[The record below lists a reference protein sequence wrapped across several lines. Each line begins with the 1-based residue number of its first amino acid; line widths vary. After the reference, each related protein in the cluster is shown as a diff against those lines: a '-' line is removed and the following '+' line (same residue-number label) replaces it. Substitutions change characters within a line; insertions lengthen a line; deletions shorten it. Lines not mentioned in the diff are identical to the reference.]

1 MRRPTMVLRTLT
13 ACGLAVGVAFAAGP
27 ATASASGPSVTV
39 IASHLN
45 NPRALSADGGKLY
58 LAEAG
63 RGGSTYCL
71 DANTCVGLTGSID
84 QVGTNGVTRLVTGL
98 ISISSPGGVA
108 AVGMDAVSA
117 SGGVVY
123 GQFAANTFG
132 LPVGQ
137 LPTFLLQAGQKD
149 LGQFGQAWNGS
160 FVDKAGVGDH
170 DYIWSSAHVNLV
182 PQQFPDSN
190 PNGVLVTGGQ
200 RFVADA
206 GANTLDQVMPNGTV
220 KVLTFFNVPTGSPT
234 DAVPTCVTKG
244 PDGALYVGELLGGN
258 FAPGNARVWRVVV
271 KNGQATKSV
280 WARGLTTVQ
289 GCGFDSQGNFY
300 ATEFEV
306 NGLDESP
313 TANPLGA
320 VVKIAPNGTRTTLG
334 MGSLFF
340 PSGFAAWNGAV
351 YVSNCSIAPATG
363 LAPTLCPSGGQV
375 VAIH

>member
-1 MRRPTMVLRTLT
+1 MRRPMLVLRTLT
-13 ACGLAVGVAFAAGP
+13 ACGLAVGVAFAMGP
-27 ATASASGPSVTV
+27 ATASAAGPSVTV
-39 IASHLN
+39 VASHLN
-45 NPRALSADGGKLY
+45 NPRGLSAAGGKLY

-71 DANTCVGLTGSID
+71 GGSCVGLTGSID
-84 QVGTNGVTRLVTGL
+84 QVGNGGVTRLVTGL

-123 GQFAANTFG
+123 GQFGTNTFG
-132 LPVGQ
+132 IPPSG
-137 LPTFLLQAGQKD
+137 LPTFLLQAAHKD

-170 DYIWSSAHVNLV
+170 DYIWASAHVNLN

-200 RFVADA
+200 MFVADA

-220 KVLTFFNVPTGSPT
+220 KVLTYFNVPSGSPT

-244 PDGALYVGELLGGN
+244 PDGALYIGELLGGN
-258 FAPGNARVWRVVV
+258 PAPGNARVWRVTLN
-271 KNGQATKSV
+271 NGHATKSV

-289 GCGFDSQGNFY
+289 GCGFDGQGNFY
-300 ATEFEV
+300 ATEFQV
-306 NGLDESP
+306 NGLNPSP
-313 TANPLGA
+313 TGNPLGA

-340 PSGFAAWNGAV
+340 PSGFAAWDGTL

-363 LAPTLCPSGGQV
+363 LAPTLCASGGQV